1 MRLQVAV
8 LRRQWIEAV
17 VRQYNSLRVLQ
28 FHEHARPKRVV
39 RLHAVELARGERL
52 TRRPG
57 AAREQRDVR
66 ALAGFRDG
74 VPRFEP
80 VDSSAQIRC
89 ELRGE
94 LVAGR
99 QEYLG
104 SKALEQRAPALVA
117 GQRGTERADALR

>member
-17 VRQYNSLRVLQ
+17 VRQYDGLRVLQ

-39 RLHAVELARGERL
+39 GLHAVELARGERL
-52 TRRPG
+52 TRRGG

-66 ALAGFRDG
+66 ALAGFGDG
-74 VPRFEP
+74 VPRLEP
-80 VDSSAQIRC
+80 VDSSAQIRGK
-89 ELRGE
+89 LRSE

-99 QEYLG
+99 QEHLG
-104 SKALEQRAPALVA
+104 SKALQ
-117 GQRGTERADALR
+117 